1 MKLRSRLFLGISALC
16 LISSLTLA
24 WLSYTLGTRD
34 VETLLVKTETIT
46 REVPALLQNTSVEK
60 KALSRY
66 ETVLTKPLFSPSRRL
81 EEDPPPPPKIVA
93 KPKVVQPIKKAKP
106 KPVKKVTP
114 PPPPPPKELLL
125 SLVGVV
131 VLNGTPQALL
141 KSETNGEFLRL
152 AKGQSHNDWKVK
164 EIMGDSVEF
173 SHGKLTKLLVFD
185 KPQ

>member
-16 LISSLTLA
+16 FVSSLTLV
-24 WLSYTLGTRD
+24 WLSYNLMTRD
-34 VETLLVKTETIT
+34 VETLLIKTEEIT
-46 REVPALLQNTSVEK
+46 REVPALLPPVPIEK

-66 ETVLTKPLFSPSRRL
+66 ETVLVKPLFSPSRRL

-93 KPKVVQPIKKAKP
+93 KPKVVQPIQKAKP
-106 KPVKKVTP
+106 KPVKKA

-141 KSETNGEFLRL
+141 KSETDGEFLRL
-152 AKGQSHNDWKVK
+152 AKGQSHNDWEVK
-164 EIMGDSVEF
+164 EIMDDSVEF
-173 SHGKLTKLLVFD
+173 SHGELTKLLVFD